1 MKAIDVQFAHRH
13 FTLRIG
19 YNIVG
24 LSEDDIKAKSR
35 MYKDPWG
42 LHQRNYISWREA
54 VCHFPHF
61 ISGPSKRTDR
71 SENEETLALDLPSS
85 NFRIA
90 GGHPYK
96 WAINLP
102 AIRAEIDDDGYDGR
116 DEQKFLWYFD
126 SFLNALLEEEAGGDE
141 LASYNYIQ
149 SRN

>member
-1 MKAIDVQFAHRH
+1 MFNSP
-13 FTLRIG
+13 IG
-19 YNIVG
+19 ISRCELGIISSDYQKTILKQRAVCT
-24 LSEDDIKAKSR
+24 R